1 MRESELYRLD
11 GFSRKLQGW
20 YASPAGQVLY
30 AELQDT
36 LDQLLSGL
44 FGYYALQVGAL
55 SLQADP
61 LQSSPIGQKVYMT
74 LDTECGT
81 LAASPLALP
90 FQQDTLDL
98 IVLLH
103 TLDFSHDPHQVLR
116 EAHRVLISEGHLVL
130 VGFNPV
136 SMMGLGRLALKH
148 TSRVPWVGH
157 FYTAKRLKDWF
168 SLLDFSVVQTEYVGL
183 RPPVQNMRV
192 QQRLQFLN
200 HAGRYGLARLG
211 GVRIFVAKKRVLTLT
226 PRLQPWRPRQ
236 RVLPVNVAEPSAR
249 EASYARAGRY
259 LH

>member
-1 MRESELYRLD
+1 MRESELYKLA
-11 GFSRKLQGW
+11 GFSRKLQDW

-30 AELQDT
+30 SELHDT
-36 LDQLLSGL
+36 MSRLLSGL
-44 FGYYALQVGAL
+44 FGYYALQVGSL
-55 SLQADP
+55 SGKTDLMHG
-61 LQSSPIGQKVYMT
+61 SPIGQKIHMAP
-74 LDTECGT
+74 DPGQGM

-90 FQQDTLDL
+90 FQQDSLDL

-130 VGFNPV
+130 VGFNPF
-136 SMMGLGRLALKH
+136 SMMGLTRLARLR
-148 TSRVPWVGH
+148 TRRVPWVGH
-157 FYTAKRLKDWF
+157 FYTARRLRDWF
-168 SLLDFSVVQTEYVGL
+168 SLLDFTVVQTEYVGL
-183 RPPVQNMRV
+183 RPPVQNLKV
-192 QQRLQFLN
+192 QERLQFLSR
-200 HAGRYGLARLG
+200 AARYGLAPLG

-249 EASYARAGRY
+249 EASHARTGQH